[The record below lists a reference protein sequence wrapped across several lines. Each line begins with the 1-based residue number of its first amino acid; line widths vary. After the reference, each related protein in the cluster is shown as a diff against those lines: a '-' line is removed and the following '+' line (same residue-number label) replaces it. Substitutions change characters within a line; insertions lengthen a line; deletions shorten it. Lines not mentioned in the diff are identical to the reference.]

1 MVKAIGVFIYDQF
14 QLLDASGPIAAFE
27 IANEK
32 VPGSY
37 RITILSIG
45 GGLLNSSCGMVVDSV
60 SVHETDLPD
69 TLIVVGGRGGPQAE
83 TCPDVIAYLRRCAA
97 EVRYLCSVCS
107 GSSLLAAAGILDG
120 RRAATHWRLAEELQ
134 SRYPQIKVEVDR
146 IYVRDGSIWTSGG
159 VSAGIDLALAL
170 VADDLGEQIARQVA
184 QDMVVY
190 YRRPGGQS
198 QFSALAELGGDET
211 MFSSLLEWI
220 RSHLSERLTVE
231 QLADR
236 MAMSP
241 RNFSR
246 AFARAIGVSPAKA
259 VERLRLEA
267 ARERVE
273 SSQQPIEQIACS
285 MGFGDPERMRRAFIR
300 AFGQPPQKLRHAAS
314 KAAEGAPGEQSVGH
328 AVERQEP

>member
-1 MVKAIGVFIYDQF
+1 MTKVVGIVLYDHF

-27 IANEK
+27 IANEM
-32 VPGSY
+32 VPGAY
-37 RITILSIG
+37 RLITISIHG
-45 GGLLNSSCGMVVDSV
+45 GRVGSSSGLGVDSISFDEV
-60 SVHETDLPD
+60 DRLD
-69 TLIVVGGRGGPQAE
+69 TVLVVGGSGGPE
-83 TCPDVIAYLRRCAA
+83 VEKCPESMAFLRKCAA
-97 EVRYLCSVCS
+97 QAHHLCSVCS
-107 GSSLLAAAGILDG
+107 GAFLLAAAGVLEG
-120 RRAATHWRLAEELQ
+120 RRVTTHWRLADELQ
-134 SRYPQIKVEVDR
+134 KRYPQLKVEVDR

-170 VADDLGEQIARQVA
+170 IADDLGEQVARQVA

-198 QFSALAELGGDET
+198 QFSALAELSGEESI
-211 MFSSLLEWI
+211 FSSLLEWI

-231 QLADR
+231 QMADHV
-236 MAMSP
+236 AMSP

-273 SSQQPIEQIACS
+273 NSREPIEQVAAAT
-285 MGFGDPERMRRAFIR
+285 GFSDPERMRRAFIR
-300 AFGQPPQKLRHAAS
+300 AFGQPPQGLRRARHR
-314 KAAEGAPGEQSVGH
+314 EQTD
-328 AVERQEP
+328 A

>member
-1 MVKAIGVFIYDQF
+1 MVVPYLRTMTKTVGIFLYDRF
-14 QLLDASGPIAAFE
+14 QLLDASGPITAFE
-27 IANEK
+27 IAEEM

-37 RITILSIG
+37 RLAILSIG
-45 GGLLNSSCGMVVDSV
+45 GRAIRSSSGLVVDSV
-60 SVHETDLPD
+60 AAGHAGLPD

-83 TCPDVIAYLRRCAA
+83 ACPNSIAYLRTCAT
-97 EVRYLCSVCS
+97 EVRRLCSVCS
-107 GSSLLAAAGILDG
+107 GASLLAAAGLLEG
-120 RRAATHWRLAEELQ
+120 RRVTTHWRLAEEFQ
-134 SRYPQIKVEVDR
+134 KRYPTIQVEVDR
-146 IYVRDGSIWTSGG
+146 IYVHDGAIWTSGG

-170 VADDLGEQIARQVA
+170 IAEDLGQQVA
-184 QDMVVY
+184 RRVAQEMVVY

-198 QFSALAELGGDET
+198 QFSALADLGGEET
-211 MFSSLLEWI
+211 AFSSLLEWI

-231 QLADR
+231 LLADH

-273 SSQQPIEQIACS
+273 NSREPIEHVAS
-285 MGFGDPERMRRAFIR
+285 ATGFRDPERMRRSFIR
-300 AFGQPPQKLRHAAS
+300 AFGQPPQGLRRAHIR
-314 KAAEGAPGEQSVGH
+314 G
-328 AVERQEP
+328 